1 MNEKDI
7 KAQLLAAG
15 AKEEDLAKVDL
26 AKIEEIF
33 GNAGNIDGLCKDLK
47 KAYPDFNE
55 AAFKKAIA
63 ENTKTC
69 GDSQEL
75 SDSDLEAVAGG
86 SVGSWLNDN
95 KAWLIPVAASAI
107 VGTYFLTK
115 YVGKRMDIAQAE
127 KESPMLKGRI
137 KSVTKK
143 NGKILSVE
151 VKPEKID
158 VSDEIFNIL

>member
-47 KAYPDFNE
+47 KAYPDFDE

-63 ENTKTC
+63 ENTKA
-69 GDSQEL
+69 GDDSQEL

-127 KESPMLKGRI
+127 KENPMLKGRI

-143 NGKILSVE
+143 NGKIHSVE